1 MKLNVPH
8 VERVGSS
15 IGRIRCDCELFAWYP
30 DFIVSLEA
38 QLSGRSGNGV
48 RVAQCADDTGLNI
61 VSPLTLRAIP
71 LAPCSQVIPLVD
83 SFEVY
88 SRSVLL
94 RWTYPSMDEIT
105 LANGESRLIPF
116 QKNNRNVDISGH
128 TTAATFNS
136 CRTPSNAHIAVTYVI
151 SGFKISASEIG
162 DSDITTDFC
171 GFAGDFGF
179 SATSTAETVLSHI
192 LTVKPATT

>member
-1 MKLNVPH
+1 
-8 VERVGSS
+8 
-15 IGRIRCDCELFAWYP
+15 
-30 DFIVSLEA
+30 
-38 QLSGRSGNGV
+38 
-48 RVAQCADDTGLNI
+48 
-61 VSPLTLRAIP
+61 
-71 LAPCSQVIPLVD
+71 
-83 SFEVY
+83 
-88 SRSVLL
+88 
-94 RWTYPSMDEIT
+94 MDEIT

-116 QKNNRNVDISGH
+116 QKNNGNVDISGH

-136 CRTPSNAHIAVTYVI
+136 CGTPSNAHNAVTYVI

-162 DSDITTDFC
+162 DSGITTDFC